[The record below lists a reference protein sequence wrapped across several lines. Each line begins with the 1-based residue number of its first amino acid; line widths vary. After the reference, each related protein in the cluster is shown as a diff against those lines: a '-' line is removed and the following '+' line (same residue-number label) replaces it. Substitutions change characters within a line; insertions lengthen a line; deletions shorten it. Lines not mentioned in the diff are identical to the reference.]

1 MNETVISVLVF
12 GSLIAASL
20 GSAALYHKLPE
31 KHRQSETEEVVRLI
45 ANIFVVLAS
54 LVLGL
59 MINSA
64 RSTFDGVDKA
74 VHAYATELILLD
86 RTMRHYGPET
96 DSARQ
101 FLQTYTK
108 QAAARMAQSDP
119 VLGSRPAEA
128 LLNDVGNAL
137 RALAPADPDH
147 MALKVRLEQRFETI
161 YAMRWALVEQS
172 EGTIPLP
179 LIALTAAWLVVVFAS
194 YGYRAPGNPVMTSS
208 FIASAALIA
217 GTIYLT
223 LDMDV
228 PFDGTIQVSPMPL
241 QRALAEMVK

>member
-1 MNETVISVLVF
+1 MNETVISLVV
-12 GSLIAASL
+12 GVALIAASL
-20 GSAALYHKLPE
+20 GGAALYRRLPE
-31 KHRQSETEEVVRLI
+31 RHRQSETEDIVRLI

-59 MINSA
+59 MIESA
-64 RSTFDGVDKA
+64 RSTFDSVDKA

-86 RTMRHYGPET
+86 RTMRQFGPET
-96 DSARQ
+96 DAVRRH
-101 FLQTYTK
+101 LQAYTQ
-108 QAAARMAQSDP
+108 QAAQKMAESDP

-128 LLNDVGNAL
+128 LLKDIGNAL
-137 RALAPADPDH
+137 RALAPGDAERT
-147 MALKVRLEQRFETI
+147 ALKARLEQRFETV

-194 YGYRAPGNPVMTSS
+194 YGYRAPRDLVMTTS
-208 FIASAALIA
+208 FVVSAVLIA

-228 PFDGTIQVSPMPL
+228 PFNGTIQVSPMPL
-241 QRALAEMVK
+241 QRALEEMRM

>member
-1 MNETVISVLVF
+1 MNEAVISVVV
-12 GSLIAASL
+12 GAALIAASL
-20 GSAALYHKLPE
+20 GSAALYGRLPE
-31 KHRQSETEEVVRLI
+31 KHRQSDTEDIVRLI

-64 RSTFDGVDKA
+64 RGTFDTVDKA

-86 RTMRHYGPET
+86 RTMRHYGPDT
-96 DSARQ
+96 DDARHY
-101 FLQTYTK
+101 LQVYTK
-108 QAAARMAQSDP
+108 QAAARMAQTDP

-137 RALAPADPDH
+137 RALAPADADH
-147 MALKVRLEQRFETI
+147 VALKARLEQRFETV

-179 LIALTAAWLVVVFAS
+179 LIVLTAAWLVVVFAS
-194 YGYRAPGNPVMTSS
+194 YGYRAPRNPVMSTS
-208 FIASAALIA
+208 FVASALLIA

-241 QRALAEMVK
+241 ERALAEMRK